1 MISKMDS
8 FDVAVLVS
16 GDSDFFPVV
25 RYLKDNLK
33 YVYHFSVGRG
43 VGQETQYFSSAL
55 RGVVDCFQGF
65 DELELLSN
73 YVNEHAGI
81 PPAIMDTINLR
92 AAELERILDAEEM
105 HYRRPP
111 ARDTALLPRR

>member
-1 MISKMDS
+1 MISKMES

-16 GDSDFFPVV
+16 GDSDFFPVL

-43 VGQETQYFSSAL
+43 VGPETQYFSPML
-55 RGVVDCFQGF
+55 RGIVDCFQGF

-81 PPAIMDTINLR
+81 PPAILDTINLR
-92 AAELERILDAEEM
+92 AAELERILEEEPLDYQDA
-105 HYRRPP
+105 P
-111 ARDTALLPRR
+111 APILR

>member
-25 RYLKDNLK
+25 RYLKDKLK

-43 VGQETQYFSSAL
+43 VGQDTQYFSPAL

-73 YVNEHAGI
+73 YINEHAGI

-92 AAELERILDAEEM
+92 AAELERILDDEELS
-105 HYRRPP
+105 YRSAPDPDP
-111 ARDTALLPRR
+111 ALIPRR